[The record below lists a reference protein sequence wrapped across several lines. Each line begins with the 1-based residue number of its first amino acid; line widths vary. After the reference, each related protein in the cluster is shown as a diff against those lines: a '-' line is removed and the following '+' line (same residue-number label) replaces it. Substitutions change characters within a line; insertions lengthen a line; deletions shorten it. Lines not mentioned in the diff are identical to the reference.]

1 MLAQCLRA
9 ALASPRASPLNQGR
23 GFIFAQAWVAE
34 LFQLQLASE
43 ENMTPDLIIGA
54 LVALAVLAVFAA
66 IFFYRQS
73 KAQGVTS
80 SDNQLFGEGLDE
92 QIKEQFK
99 TVLLGQSVIISKEQ
113 HNEFVAQST
122 QLQQYADSLTEL
134 KAQLQNLNAENTQ
147 LKQQNQEQGLQLS
160 EAQSTNSHLKELNEG
175 QKQALEQAQKDKE
188 TALEQAKKEKDEA
201 LAQAKK
207 DKDEA
212 LDKAQKDK
220 EEAVAKSD
228 KTGADNLNA
237 NIKRY
242 ESTIA
247 ELKASNDQLLNELK
261 DAQSKELQT
270 QKDHA
275 KAQIEALSTDRDNLS
290 QKAETLQKELN
301 EKNSKIASLE
311 SDLSAQQKLRAAD
324 NERFNQAQADL
335 ENRLNTLGEKLLKER
350 SESLG
355 KLNSEQMG
363 QIISPLRN
371 ELNTFR
377 ELISSTQ
384 KTNSEQA
391 GQLQNELKHLQDAQ
405 VSLTAQADKLS
416 RALLQGNKSQGM
428 WGEHQLERVLELAG
442 LDKNCQYLREVA
454 GENSNNIKG
463 RADVVIPLP
472 DRHAIVIDSKCSLTA
487 YTDLINAELN
497 SDAAAYADA
506 LSRHITSI
514 KNHVD
519 ELNKKEYQDFT
530 SFDSPSF
537 VFMFVPVDQALAVA
551 LREDPQLYDYAQKK
565 NIALVSP
572 SITVPALRVVSNLW
586 VLADQSEKL
595 KQLAQ
600 LADRIY
606 QKSQKVCSD
615 FEGVLKARDSL
626 NNNIDK
632 LNTSLYQGRGN
643 LGQMLNTFS
652 QRAAKLSPQ
661 DFNSLE
667 LELSTDT
674 GTSAAE
680 KAGLTA
686 LPDVKVERKGTKQ
699 LTKAKAKTATAADT
713 AASTEAPAPA
723 EAEAEATE
731 ADLPSHS

>member
-73 KAQGVTS
+73 KSHGVAS

-134 KAQLQNLNAENTQ
+134 KAQLQNLSAENTQ

-160 EAQSTNSHLKELNEG
+160 EAQSTNSHLKELNET

-188 TALEQAKKEKDEA
+188 SALEQAKKE
-201 LAQAKK
+201 
-207 DKDEA
+207 KDEA

-247 ELKASNDQLLNELK
+247 ELKASNDQLLSELK

-290 QKAETLQKELN
+290 QKAETLQKELT
-301 EKNSKIASLE
+301 EKNAKIASLE
-311 SDLSAQQKLRAAD
+311 SDLSAQQKLRVAD
-324 NERFNQAQADL
+324 NERFNQAQTDL
-335 ENRLNTLGEKLLKER
+335 ENRLKTLGEKLLKER

-454 GENSNNIKG
+454 GENSNNVRG

-472 DRHAIVIDSKCSLTA
+472 DHHAIVIDSKCSLTA
-487 YTDLINAELN
+487 YTDLVNAELN

-632 LNTSLYQGRGN
+632 LNTSLYQGRSN

-661 DFNSLE
+661 DFNTLE

-699 LTKAKAKTATAADT
+699 LTKAKAKTATASDT

-723 EAEAEATE
+723 EAEAEAEATE

>member
-73 KAQGVTS
+73 KAQGVAS

-134 KAQLQNLNAENTQ
+134 KAQLQNLSAENTQ
-147 LKQQNQEQGLQLS
+147 LNQQNQEQGLQLS
-160 EAQSTNSHLKELNEG
+160 EAQSTNSHLKELNEA

-188 TALEQAKKEKDEA
+188 SALEQAKKEKDEA

-416 RALLQGNKSQGM
+416 LALLQGNKSQGM

-454 GENSNNIKG
+454 GENSNNVKG

-472 DRHAIVIDSKCSLTA
+472 DRHAIVRTLT
-487 YTDLINAELN
+487 T
-497 SDAAAYADA
+497 
-506 LSRHITSI
+506 
-514 KNHVD
+514 
-519 ELNKKEYQDFT
+519 
-530 SFDSPSF
+530 
-537 VFMFVPVDQALAVA
+537 
-551 LREDPQLYDYAQKK
+551 
-565 NIALVSP
+565 
-572 SITVPALRVVSNLW
+572 
-586 VLADQSEKL
+586 
-595 KQLAQ
+595 
-600 LADRIY
+600 
-606 QKSQKVCSD
+606 
-615 FEGVLKARDSL
+615 
-626 NNNIDK
+626 
-632 LNTSLYQGRGN
+632 
-643 LGQMLNTFS
+643 
-652 QRAAKLSPQ
+652 
-661 DFNSLE
+661 
-667 LELSTDT
+667 
-674 GTSAAE
+674 
-680 KAGLTA
+680 
-686 LPDVKVERKGTKQ
+686 
-699 LTKAKAKTATAADT
+699 
-713 AASTEAPAPA
+713 
-723 EAEAEATE
+723 
-731 ADLPSHS
+731 

>member
-54 LVALAVLAVFAA
+54 LVALAVVALAVLAVFAA

-175 QKQALEQAQKDKE
+175 QKQALEQAQ
-188 TALEQAKKEKDEA
+188 
-201 LAQAKK
+201 
-207 DKDEA
+207 KDEA

-454 GENSNNIKG
+454 GENSNNVKG

-497 SDAAAYADA
+497 SDASAYADA
-506 LSRHITSI
+506 LGRHITSI

-519 ELNKKEYQDFT
+519 ELSKKDYQDFT
-530 SFDSPSF
+530 NFDSPSF

-632 LNTSLYQGRGN
+632 LNTSLYQGRSN

-661 DFNSLE
+661 DFNTLE

-674 GTSAAE
+674 GTSSAE
-680 KAGLTA
+680 KSSLTA

-699 LTKAKAKTATAADT
+699 LTKAKAKTATASDT
-713 AASTEAPAPA
+713 AASTEAPDP
-723 EAEAEATE
+723 AEAEATE
-731 ADLPSHS
+731 ADLPSNS

>member
-73 KAQGVTS
+73 KSHGVAS

-134 KAQLQNLNAENTQ
+134 KAQLQNLSAENTQ

-160 EAQSTNSHLKELNEG
+160 EAQSTNSHLKELNET

-188 TALEQAKKEKDEA
+188 SALEQAKKEKDEA

-220 EEAVAKSD
+220 EDAVAKSD

-247 ELKASNDQLLNELK
+247 ELKASNDQLLSELK

-454 GENSNNIKG
+454 GENSNNVRG

-472 DRHAIVIDSKCSLTA
+472 DHHAIVIDSKCSLTA
-487 YTDLINAELN
+487 YTDLVNAELN

-632 LNTSLYQGRGN
+632 LNTSLFQGRSN

-661 DFNSLE
+661 DFNTLE

>member
-134 KAQLQNLNAENTQ
+134 KAQLQNLSAENTQ

-160 EAQSTNSHLKELNEG
+160 EAQSTNSHLKELNET

-247 ELKASNDQLLNELK
+247 ELKASNDQLLSELK

-416 RALLQGNKSQGM
+416 LALLQGNKSQGM

-454 GENSNNIKG
+454 GENSNNVKG

-487 YTDLINAELN
+487 YTDLVNAELN

-632 LNTSLYQGRGN
+632 LNTSLYQGRSN

-661 DFNSLE
+661 DFNTLE

-674 GTSAAE
+674 GTSE
-680 KAGLTA
+680 SSSLTA

-699 LTKAKAKTATAADT
+699 LTKAKAKTATASDT
-713 AASTEAPAPA
+713 AASTEAPDP
-723 EAEAEATE
+723 AEAEATE
-731 ADLPSHS
+731 ADLPSNS

>member
-1 MLAQCLRA
+1 
-9 ALASPRASPLNQGR
+9 
-23 GFIFAQAWVAE
+23 
-34 LFQLQLASE
+34 
-43 ENMTPDLIIGA
+43 MTPDLIIGA

-73 KAQGVTS
+73 KAHGVAN
-80 SDNQLFGEGLDE
+80 SDNQMFGEGFDE

-122 QLQQYADSLTEL
+122 QLQQYADNLTEL
-134 KAQLQNLNAENTQ
+134 KAQLQNLSAENTQ

-160 EAQSTNSHLKELNEG
+160 EVQSTNTHLKELNET

-207 DKDEA
+207 DK
-212 LDKAQKDK
+212 

-228 KTGADNLNA
+228 KTGADNLEA

-247 ELKASNDQLLNELK
+247 ELKASNENNIAKLQASNDQLLSELK

-324 NERFNQAQADL
+324 NERFNQAQIDI

-350 SESLG
+350 SEALG

-391 GQLQNELKHLQDAQ
+391 GQLQNELKHLQNAQ

-454 GENSNNIKG
+454 GENSNNVKG

-497 SDAAAYADA
+497 SDASAYADA
-506 LSRHITSI
+506 LGRHITSI

-519 ELNKKEYQDFT
+519 ELSKKDYQDFT
-530 SFDSPSF
+530 NFDSPSF

-632 LNTSLYQGRGN
+632 LNTSLFQGRGN

-661 DFNSLE
+661 DFNTLE

-674 GTSAAE
+674 GTSE
-680 KAGLTA
+680 SSSLTK

-699 LTKAKAKTATAADT
+699 LTKAKAKTATEASASAD
-713 AASTEAPAPA
+713 ASGPA
-723 EAEAEATE
+723 EPEATE

>member
-416 RALLQGNKSQGM
+416 RSLLQGNKSQGM

-454 GENSNNIKG
+454 GENSNNVKG

-497 SDAAAYADA
+497 SDASAYADA
-506 LSRHITSI
+506 LGRHITSI

-519 ELNKKEYQDFT
+519 ELSKKDYQDFT
-530 SFDSPSF
+530 NFDSPSF

-632 LNTSLYQGRGN
+632 LNTSLYQGRSN

-661 DFNSLE
+661 DFNTLE

-674 GTSAAE
+674 GTSSAE
-680 KAGLTA
+680 KSSLTA

-699 LTKAKAKTATAADT
+699 LTKAKAKTATASDT
-713 AASTEAPAPA
+713 AASTEAPDP
-723 EAEAEATE
+723 AEAEATE
-731 ADLPSHS
+731 ADLPSNS